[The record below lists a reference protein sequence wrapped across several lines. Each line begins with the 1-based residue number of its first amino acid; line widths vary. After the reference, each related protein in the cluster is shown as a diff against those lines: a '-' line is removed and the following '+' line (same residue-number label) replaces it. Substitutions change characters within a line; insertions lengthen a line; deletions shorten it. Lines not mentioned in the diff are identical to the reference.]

1 MRNKRENRENAA
13 DKAAKQDEYRNV
25 YLSLRRE
32 AYEAVSAAAKH
43 NHRSVGGELLFAWE
57 SMQAANAIRERLAQ

>member
-32 AYEAVSAAAKH
+32 AYEDVSAAAKR
-43 NHRSVGGELLFAWE
+43 NHRSIGGELLFAWE
-57 SMQAANAIRERLAQ
+57 SMQAANAMRERNAQ